1 MDKYLRIN
9 GVDLRILLMFI
20 LCVMLC
26 PGASAQV
33 VRYVHTDGLGSV
45 SVVTDANRNILDRR
59 EYEPYGSTL
68 SSSVDGIGYTGHVM
82 DAATGLTYMQQRY
95 YDPQIGRFITSDP
108 VATKTNSG
116 FNFNRYWYANNNP
129 YKFID
134 PDGRAAC
141 PGTSK
146 LVCIQAD
153 TFKSESSSGK
163 TVEASTEVAGV
174 MVAEKGVVAVTS
186 GSQEKMGFVV
196 KVDGALKVQ
205 VAGDAKTNSD
215 AKTDSASAV
224 KPEGAL
230 AVVHGHIDG
239 RSDGVISPADASPLK
254 SNLPNGVVS
263 TGRVGV
269 TELIQGRLQ
278 FRMLEGKMTQHE
290 AKAQQ
295 RNLDRQQGQF

>member
-1 MDKYLRIN
+1 MGKCS
-9 GVDLRILLMFI
+9 GVSSVDLRTLFMLFICLL
-20 LCVMLC
+20 LCKS
-26 PGASAQV
+26 ASAQV
-33 VRYVHTDGLGSV
+33 IRYVHTDGLGSV
-45 SVVTDANRNILDRR
+45 SVMTDASRNVLERR
-59 EYEPYGSTL
+59 EYEPYGSSL
-68 SSSVDGIGYTGHVM
+68 SLANDGIGYTGHVM

-108 VATKTNSG
+108 AATNTKNG
-116 FNFNRYWYANNNP
+116 LNFNRYGYANNNP

-153 TFKSESSSGK
+153 TFKPEISSGK
-163 TVEASTEVAGV
+163 TVEASSEVAAV
-174 MVAEKGVVAVTS
+174 MVAEKSVVAVTS

-196 KVDGALKVQ
+196 KIDGSLKVQ
-205 VAGDAKTNSD
+205 AASDAKTNSD

-269 TELIQGRLQ
+269 TEMIQGRLQ
-278 FRMLEGKMTQHE
+278 FRMLEGKMSQHE
-290 AKAQQ
+290 AKEQQ